1 MNDSFGNQIPRASP
15 SPIKQEFEADSA
27 DEIEEEAPKV
37 IDAKSWQIKVMSLFI
52 SLMIIAESTESMLSL
67 TYFKKDA
74 SVDET
79 IQENNSWLT
88 EKHDYESV
96 PFDDS
101 RHPTRNQANLFL
113 MKYSEFSSTYY

>member
-1 MNDSFGNQIPRASP
+1 MKDNGLDLDN
-15 SPIKQEFEADSA
+15 SA
-27 DEIEEEAPKV
+27 DEAAETPI
-37 IDAKSWQIKVMSLFI
+37 IDAKSWQIKLMSIFLCLVI
-52 SLMIIAESTESMLSL
+52 MAESTESMWSL
-67 TYFKKDA
+67 TYFKKDV

-96 PFDDS
+96 PFDDP

-113 MKYSEFSSTYY
+113 MKYSEFSSTYLQLMRR